1 MSAIIDD
8 GGPAYPCQ
16 EQNIHGEPMMAMQFG
31 LSIRD
36 YFAGQALAAMTAAPD
51 YSKGPC
57 NHAMAERAFLI
68 ADEMIIIR
76 RKGGPQS

>member
-1 MSAIIDD
+1 MSAPIDD
-8 GGPAYPCQ
+8 GGPAYPGDDGVTDRGTHY
-16 EQNIHGEPMMAMQFG
+16 HGMT
-31 LSIRD
+31 LRD

-68 ADEMIIIR
+68 ADAMITA